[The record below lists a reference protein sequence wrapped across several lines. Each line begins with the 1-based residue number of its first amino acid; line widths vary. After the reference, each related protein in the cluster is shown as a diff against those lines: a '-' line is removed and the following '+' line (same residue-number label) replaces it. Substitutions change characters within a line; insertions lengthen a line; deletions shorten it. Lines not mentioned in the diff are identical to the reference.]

1 MKELKLRITED
12 GLLVNFNKVNDENAK
27 LAEELGNVR
36 TENDD
41 LKMRLEQ
48 YSGQGMEDLVSE
60 NKALQQGLDE
70 YNVLGDA
77 SIELVFKQMDEE
89 TKSFF
94 ASFHKKA
101 FTDVEKFKLVLCMAN
116 CLVPAARFT
125 LYKILLAADTSAQ
138 RDCVE
143 KLLNKLCTADR
154 EQKVLVKEISVKGQQ
169 SSNENTPSDSK
180 KVIIPDESLVGMD
193 IDRYRNKFNA
203 GCKTIRYP
211 GLILLA
217 ANKGRHVIKKHSL
230 FVDASGKSMAAA
242 QCCPIGSCKKAYVV
256 GVTEIAP
263 MSIVGPVN
271 HGCLGKTIWPCV
283 EHWRES
289 LENSSDDEFM
299 ETTGIVV
306 EAAQFEKKAGIK
318 RLSRTKGTSPAAR
331 RSLFKEVEDLNDAV
345 SVKTVKGVTEAFA
358 KVVAKSAGKKNS
370 VADSMKDIF
379 DDSQQSI
386 EFLGPSDE
394 EK

>member
-1 MKELKLRITED
+1 M
-12 GLLVNFNKVNDENAK
+12 LVNFNKVNDENAK
-27 LAEELGNVR
+27 LEEELGNVR
-36 TENDD
+36 TENDE
-41 LKMRLEQ
+41 LKMRLEKF
-48 YSGQGMEDLVSE
+48 SGEGMEDLVT
-60 NKALQQGLDE
+60 
-70 YNVLGDA
+70 DA
-77 SIELVFKQMDEE
+77 SIELVLKQMGEG

-94 ASFHKKA
+94 ASFHEKA
-101 FTDVEKFKLVLCMAN
+101 FTDVEKFRLVLCMAN
-116 CLVPAARFT
+116 GLMPAARFT
-125 LYKILLAADTSAQ
+125 VYKFLLTADTSAQ

-154 EQKVLVKEISVKGQQ
+154 EQKVLVKEISVKGRQLP
-169 SSNENTPSDSK
+169 NENTPDSK

-217 ANKGRHVIKKHSL
+217 ANKGRHVIKHSL

-318 RLSRTKGTSPAAR
+318 RLSRTKRTSPAAR